1 MNEKEW
7 ALQYTDDQY
16 LTKRELV
23 QAMHTSLVDG
33 YWLDIRAYRGK
44 NAQPLP
50 HRTISNQRFW
60 LCMSVGVRAK
70 IATFE
75 DSLTHLLG
83 VVGKIDDP
91 KVKEEIIRSF
101 LLTCLSEAAKFSKTN
116 ISPLSI
122 KALLNGTY
130 HENNSDHLPIIS
142 YLKTLRYFLSKDPS
156 KPDADF
162 LGEAYGSLLGEEE
175 LTKFYR
181 NFDFDQSASR
191 ARFMTGGDFRY
202 APFEAIEPL
211 MNEFFVFA
219 EDEHVSM
226 APRAAGSLYFLDLVK
241 PFGEKNQELAALLA
255 KAIIAKGTGSNLAFL
270 LPFEAL
276 LEPGTRYDS
285 LFLETQHSGDLTYI
299 VLQAIDVLTP
309 LLASFE
315 SQIKEIRV
323 AAYRSEMRPLSPEEQ
338 TIADE
343 RKTPVPPTQM
353 SLLEEKPTPSEE
365 PKQVVPPSIEP
376 IVQAKAEISE
386 PTPVV
391 APPESKPVA
400 KPVSPKPV
408 QPPLPKADIGGSL
421 AIQAPEATLS
431 EKEIKEY
438 IQYLLES
445 NPNLNKNQAT
455 FLSNHCTMGH
465 YYTIQQFKKDAR
477 CAYETARTSMD
488 KLAHE
493 GYYEKKQLKNKF
505 VYTPVKQGE
514 KN

>member
-1 MNEKEW
+1 
-7 ALQYTDDQY
+7 
-16 LTKRELV
+16 
-23 QAMHTSLVDG
+23 LVDG

-60 LCMSVGVRAK
+60 LCLSVGVRAK
-70 IATFE
+70 IAAFE
-75 DSLTHLLG
+75 DGVNHLLG
-83 VVGKIDDP
+83 LVGKIDDP
-91 KVKEEIIRSF
+91 KVKEEVFRAF
-101 LLTCLSEAAKFSKTN
+101 LLTCLTEAAKFSKTN

-142 YLKTLRYFLSKDPS
+142 YLKTLRFFLSKDPS

-162 LGEAYGSLLGEEE
+162 LGEAYGALLGEEE

-191 ARFMTGGDFRY
+191 ARYMTGGDFRY

-211 MNEFFVFA
+211 MNEFFLYV
-219 EDEHVSM
+219 EDEHVSV

-241 PFGEKNQELAALLA
+241 PFGEKNQELAVLLA
-255 KAIIAKGTGSNLAFL
+255 KAIIAQGLGNKLAFL
-270 LPFEAL
+270 LPFEAV

-285 LFLETQHSGDLTYI
+285 LFIETQHSGDLTYV
-299 VLQAIDVLTP
+299 VLQTIDVLNP
-309 LLASFE
+309 LLVSLE
-315 SQIKEIRV
+315 SQIKDIRV
-323 AAYRSEMRPLSPEEQ
+323 AAYRSEMRPLSPEEK
-338 TIADE
+338 TIADS
-343 RKTPVPPTQM
+343 RKASVPPKQM
-353 SLLEEKPTPSEE
+353 SLLEEKPTPPEE
-365 PKQVVPPSIEP
+365 PVEVAPAVIEPVVP
-376 IVQAKAEISE
+376 VK
-386 PTPVV
+386 PVV
-391 APPESKPVA
+391 VEPQIVVAAPEIRPVEKPVG
-400 KPVSPKPV
+400 PKPAA
-408 QPPLPKADIGGSL
+408 PSLPKVEVEATL
-421 AIQAPEATLS
+421 AIPAPEAGLS